1 MTSSTA
7 RRVAIGPSGAPT
19 WVEAAV
25 REGGAELV
33 PVDHADAL
41 VWWDHTAV
49 DDLLDHLS
57 RRPSLEWVQLPFA
70 GIEDFLGVIDEDRV
84 WTCGKGAYSAPV
96 AELALA
102 LALGGLRS
110 THRYARER
118 RWDEPLGRGLH
129 GERVTIVGGGGIARS
144 LLALLQPFGCRTTIV
159 RRSDQPVPGADLVVS
174 PDHLV
179 DALADALVVVLAAP
193 LTGETRGLIGAD
205 ELAMMTSETWL
216 INVARGALVDTDA
229 LVEALRDGVIGGAA
243 LDVTDPE
250 PLPAAHPLWSLD
262 NCVITP
268 HVGNTPEM
276 REPLLGPRIRD
287 NVRAYCR
294 GEALD
299 GVIDPRVGY

>member
-1 MTSSTA
+1 MTSAA
-7 RRVAIGPSGAPT
+7 RRVAIGPSGAPP
-19 WVEAAV
+19 WVDAAV
-25 REGGAELV
+25 REGGAEIV
-33 PVDHADAL
+33 PLEDADAL

-49 DDLLDHLS
+49 SELRGNLS
-57 RRPSLEWVQLPFA
+57 SRPLLEWVQLPFA
-70 GIEDFLGVIDEDRV
+70 GVEDFLEVIDDRRV
-84 WTCGKGAYSAPV
+84 WTCGKGAYSEPV

-102 LALGGLRS
+102 LALGGLRA

-118 RWDEPLGRGLH
+118 RWGEPAGRGLH

-144 LLALLQPFGCRTTIV
+144 LLALLEPFGCRTTIV
-159 RRSDQPVPGADLVVS
+159 RRSDRPVPGADLVVS
-174 PDHLV
+174 PDHLI

-193 LTGETRGLIGAD
+193 LTEETRGLIGVD
-205 ELAMMTSETWL
+205 ELAMMTRDTWL

-229 LVEALRDGVIGGAA
+229 LVAALQDGAIGGAA

-250 PLPAAHPLWSLD
+250 PLAVDHPLWSLD

-276 REPLLGPRIRD
+276 REPLLGPRIRE

-299 GVIDPRVGY
+299 GIVDPRAGY

>member
-1 MTSSTA
+1 VTSA
-7 RRVAIGPSGAPT
+7 APRVAVGPSGAPP
-19 WVEAAV
+19 WVDAAV
-25 REGGAELV
+25 REGGAEIV
-33 PVDHADAL
+33 PLEDADAL

-49 DDLLDHLS
+49 SELRGSLS
-57 RRPSLEWVQLPFA
+57 ARPSLEWVQLPFA
-70 GIEDFLGVIDEDRV
+70 GVEDFLEVIDDRRV
-84 WTCGKGAYSAPV
+84 WTCGKGAYSEPV

-118 RWDEPLGRGLH
+118 RWAEPAGRGLH

-144 LLALLQPFGCRTTIV
+144 LLALLEPFGCRTTIV
-159 RRSDQPVPGADLVVS
+159 RRSDRPVPGADLVVS
-174 PDHLV
+174 PDHLI

-193 LTGETRGLIGAD
+193 LTEETRGLIGAD
-205 ELAMMTSETWL
+205 ELAMMSRDTWL

-229 LVEALRDGVIGGAA
+229 LVAALQDGAIGGAA
-243 LDVTDPE
+243 LDVTHPE
-250 PLPAAHPLWSLD
+250 PLPVDHPLWSLD

-276 REPLLGPRIRD
+276 REPLLGPRIRE

-294 GEALD
+294 GEALE
-299 GVIDPRVGY
+299 GIVDPRAGY

>member
-1 MTSSTA
+1 MTSAA
-7 RRVAIGPSGAPT
+7 RRVAIGPSGAPP
-19 WVEAAV
+19 WVDAAV
-25 REGGAELV
+25 REGGAEIV
-33 PVDHADAL
+33 PLEDADAL

-49 DDLLDHLS
+49 SELRGNLS
-57 RRPSLEWVQLPFA
+57 SRPLLEWVQLPFA
-70 GIEDFLGVIDEDRV
+70 GVEDFLEVIDDRRV
-84 WTCGKGAYSAPV
+84 WTCGKGAYSEPV

-102 LALGGLRS
+102 LALGGLRA

-118 RWDEPLGRGLH
+118 RWGEPAGRGLH

-144 LLALLQPFGCRTTIV
+144 LLALLEPFGCRTTIV
-159 RRSDQPVPGADLVVS
+159 RRSDRPVPGADLVVS
-174 PDHLV
+174 PDHLI

-193 LTGETRGLIGAD
+193 LTEETRGLIGVD
-205 ELAMMTSETWL
+205 ELAMMTRDTWL

-229 LVEALRDGVIGGAA
+229 LVTALQDGAIGGAA

-250 PLPAAHPLWSLD
+250 PLAVDHPLWSLD

-276 REPLLGPRIRD
+276 REPLLGPRIRE

-299 GVIDPRVGY
+299 GIVDPRAGY

>member
-1 MTSSTA
+1 
-7 RRVAIGPSGAPT
+7 VAIGPSGAPP
-19 WVEAAV
+19 WVDAAV
-25 REGGAELV
+25 REGGAEIV
-33 PVDHADAL
+33 PLEDADAL

-49 DDLLDHLS
+49 SELRGNLS
-57 RRPSLEWVQLPFA
+57 SRPLLEWVQLPFA
-70 GIEDFLGVIDEDRV
+70 GVEDFLEVIDDRRV
-84 WTCGKGAYSAPV
+84 WTCGKGAYSEPV

-102 LALGGLRS
+102 LALGGLRA

-118 RWDEPLGRGLH
+118 RWGEPAGRGLH

-144 LLALLQPFGCRTTIV
+144 LLALLEPFGCRTTIV
-159 RRSDQPVPGADLVVS
+159 RRSDRPVPGADLVVS
-174 PDHLV
+174 PDHLI

-193 LTGETRGLIGAD
+193 LTEETRGLIGVD
-205 ELAMMTSETWL
+205 ELAMMTRDTWL

-229 LVEALRDGVIGGAA
+229 LVAALQDGAIGGAA

-250 PLPAAHPLWSLD
+250 PLAVDHPLWSLD

-276 REPLLGPRIRD
+276 REPLLGPRIRE

-299 GVIDPRVGY
+299 GIVDPRAGY

>member
-1 MTSSTA
+1 VTSAA
-7 RRVAIGPSGAPT
+7 RRVAIGPSGAPP
-19 WVEAAV
+19 WVDAAV
-25 REGGAELV
+25 REGGAEIV
-33 PVDHADAL
+33 PLEDADAL

-49 DDLLDHLS
+49 SELRGNLS
-57 RRPSLEWVQLPFA
+57 SRPLLEWVQLPFA
-70 GIEDFLGVIDEDRV
+70 GVEDFLEVIDDRRV
-84 WTCGKGAYSAPV
+84 WTCGKGAYSEPV

-102 LALGGLRS
+102 LALGGLRA

-118 RWDEPLGRGLH
+118 RWGEPAGRGLH

-144 LLALLQPFGCRTTIV
+144 LLALLEPFGCRTTIV
-159 RRSDQPVPGADLVVS
+159 RRSDRPVPGADLVVS
-174 PDHLV
+174 PDHLI

-193 LTGETRGLIGAD
+193 LTEETRGLIGVD
-205 ELAMMTSETWL
+205 ELAMMTRDTWL

-229 LVEALRDGVIGGAA
+229 LVAALQDGAIGGAA

-250 PLPAAHPLWSLD
+250 PLAVDHPLWSLD

-276 REPLLGPRIRD
+276 REPLLGPRIRE

-299 GVIDPRVGY
+299 GIVDPRAGY

>member
-1 MTSSTA
+1 
-7 RRVAIGPSGAPT
+7 VAIGPSGAPP
-19 WVEAAV
+19 WVDAAV
-25 REGGAELV
+25 REGGAEIV
-33 PVDHADAL
+33 PLEDADAL

-49 DDLLDHLS
+49 SELRGNLS
-57 RRPSLEWVQLPFA
+57 SRPLLEWVQLPFA
-70 GIEDFLGVIDEDRV
+70 GVEDFLEVIDDRRV
-84 WTCGKGAYSAPV
+84 WTCGKGAYSEPV

-102 LALGGLRS
+102 LALGGLRA

-118 RWDEPLGRGLH
+118 RWGEPAGRGLH

-144 LLALLQPFGCRTTIV
+144 LLALLEPFGCRTTIV
-159 RRSDQPVPGADLVVS
+159 RRSDRPVPGADLVVS
-174 PDHLV
+174 PDHLI

-193 LTGETRGLIGAD
+193 LTEETRGLIGVD
-205 ELAMMTSETWL
+205 ELAMMTRDTWL

-229 LVEALRDGVIGGAA
+229 LVTALQDGAIGGAA

-250 PLPAAHPLWSLD
+250 PLAVDHPLWSLD

-276 REPLLGPRIRD
+276 REPLLGPRIRE

-299 GVIDPRVGY
+299 GIVDPRAGY

>member
-1 MTSSTA
+1 VTSAA
-7 RRVAIGPSGAPT
+7 RRVAIGPSGAPP
-19 WVEAAV
+19 WVDAAV
-25 REGGAELV
+25 RDGGAEIV
-33 PVDHADAL
+33 PLEDADAL

-49 DDLLDHLS
+49 SELRGNLS
-57 RRPSLEWVQLPFA
+57 SRPLLEWVQLPFA
-70 GIEDFLGVIDEDRV
+70 GVEDFLEVIDDRRV
-84 WTCGKGAYSAPV
+84 WTCGKGAYSEPV

-102 LALGGLRS
+102 LALGGLRA

-118 RWDEPLGRGLH
+118 RWGEPAGRGLH

-144 LLALLQPFGCRTTIV
+144 LLALLEPFGCRTTIV
-159 RRSDQPVPGADLVVS
+159 RRSDRPVPGADLVVS
-174 PDHLV
+174 PDHLI

-193 LTGETRGLIGAD
+193 LTEETRGLIGVD
-205 ELAMMTSETWL
+205 ELAMMTRDTWL

-229 LVEALRDGVIGGAA
+229 LVTALQDGAIGGAA

-250 PLPAAHPLWSLD
+250 PLAVDHPLWSLD

-276 REPLLGPRIRD
+276 REPLLGPRIRE

-299 GVIDPRVGY
+299 GIVDPRAGY